1 MRILYQLTSPM
12 EKTAL
17 GPSEVKRR
25 REFLRARAA
34 PGVDVDVW
42 SLAAGPASIESAYE
56 AALVVPEL
64 TRLVVRAQEEGFAAT
79 IVGCFSDP
87 GLDALRELVDIPV
100 IGPGASAVHLAAQLG
115 TRFSI
120 IAPFGGGDGRVAARL
135 RALGVADKFASVRG
149 IGMSVLDLARDREA
163 VLERVTE
170 VARTAARDDGADVFV
185 LGCMSMGF
193 VGVADDVQKRLGLP
207 VVNPVVAAL
216 WSAQAVVAMGL
227 SPSKAAYPVPPKLEV
242 TR

>member
-12 EKTAL
+12 EKTVL
-17 GPSEVKRR
+17 GAAEVARR
-25 REFLRARAA
+25 REFLEARAA
-34 PGVDVDVW
+34 PGVDVEVW
-42 SLAAGPASIESAYE
+42 SLADGPPSIESAWE

-64 TRLVVRAQEEGFAAT
+64 TERVVRSEREGFDAV

-87 GLDALRELVDIPV
+87 GLDALRELVTIPV
-100 IGPGASAVHLAAQLG
+100 LGPGSSAVHLAVQLG

-120 IAPFGGGDGRVAARL
+120 IAPLGGGDGRVAARL
-135 RALGVADKFASVRG
+135 RALGVADRFVSVRG

-170 VARTAARDDGADVFV
+170 VARAAVREDGADAFV

-193 VGVADDVQKRLGLP
+193 VGVTDDVQKRLHLP

-216 WSAQAVVAMGL
+216 KTAEMVVSMGL
-227 SPSKAAYPVPPKLEV
+227 SHSKAAYPVPPKLEV
-242 TR
+242 AR

>member
-17 GPSEVKRR
+17 GPGEVRRR
-25 REFLRARAA
+25 REFLQARAA
-34 PGVDVDVW
+34 PGVEVEMW
-42 SLAAGPASIESAYE
+42 SLEDGPASIESAYE

-64 TRLVVRAQEEGFAAT
+64 TRAVTRARAEGFDAV

-87 GLDALRELVDIPV
+87 GLEALRELVDVPV
-100 IGPGASAVHLAAQLG
+100 IGPGSSAVHLAAQLG

-120 IAPFGGGDGRVAARL
+120 IAPLGGGDGRVAARL
-135 RALGVADKFASVRG
+135 RALGLADKFASVRG

-170 VARTAARDDGADVFV
+170 VARAAAREDGADAFV

-193 VGVADDVQKRLGLP
+193 LGVTDDLGKRIDLP
-207 VVNPVVAAL
+207 VVNPVTAAL
-216 WSAQAVVAMGL
+216 KTAEMVVSMGL
-227 SPSKAAYPVPPKLEV
+227 SHSKLAYPVPPKMEV
-242 TR
+242 AR

>member
-17 GPSEVKRR
+17 GPGEVRR
-25 REFLRARAA
+25 RHEFLQARAA
-34 PGVDVDVW
+34 PGVEVEVW
-42 SLAAGPASIESAYE
+42 SLEDGPASIESAYE

-64 TRLVVRAQEEGFAAT
+64 TRAVTRARAEGFDAV

-100 IGPGASAVHLAAQLG
+100 IGPGSSAVHLVAQLG

-120 IAPFGGGDGRVAARL
+120 IAPLGGGEGRIAARL
-135 RALGVADKFASVRG
+135 RALGLAGKFASVRG

-170 VARTAARDDGADVFV
+170 VARAAAREDGADAFV

-193 VGVADDVQKRLGLP
+193 VGVADDVGKRLALP

-216 WSAQAVVAMGL
+216 KTAEMVVAMGL
-227 SPSKAAYPVPPKLEV
+227 SHSKAAYPVPPKLEV
-242 TR
+242 AR

>member
-1 MRILYQLTSPM
+1 MDRTV
-12 EKTAL
+12 L
-17 GPSEVKRR
+17 GPAEVARR
-25 REFLRARAA
+25 RDFLRARAA
-34 PGVDVDVW
+34 AGVDVEVW
-42 SLAAGPASIESAYE
+42 SLADGPASIESAYE

-64 TRLVVRAQEEGFAAT
+64 TRAVRRARDEGFGAV

-115 TRFSI
+115 TRWSLI
-120 IAPFGGGDGRVAARL
+120 VPLEGSHGRVAARL
-135 RALGVADKFASVRG
+135 RALGVADSFASVRG
-149 IGMSVLDLARDREA
+149 IGMSVLDLARDRVA

-170 VARTAARDDGADVFV
+170 VARTAAREDGADVFV

-193 VGVADDVQKRLGLP
+193 VGVTDEVQKRLELP
-207 VVNPVVAAL
+207 IVNPVVAAL
-216 WSAQAVVAMGL
+216 WTAEAVLAMGL
-227 SPSKAAYPVPPKLEV
+227 SHSKAAYPDPPKQEV

>member
-12 EKTAL
+12 EKTVL
-17 GPSEVKRR
+17 GPAEVERR

-34 PGVDVDVW
+34 PGTDVDVW
-42 SLAAGPASIESAYE
+42 SLPDGPPSIESAYE

-64 TRLVVRAQEEGFAAT
+64 TRAVPRAQAEGFGAV

-87 GLDALRELVDIPV
+87 GLEALRELVEIPV

-115 TRFSI
+115 TRFTIVSPL
-120 IAPFGGGDGRVAARL
+120 AGGDGRVAARL
-135 RALGVADKFASVRG
+135 RALGVADKFASVRAIG
-149 IGMSVLDLARDREA
+149 ISVLDLARDREA
-163 VLERVTE
+163 VLERVSQ
-170 VARTAARDDGADVFV
+170 VARAAAAEDGADVFV

-193 VGVADDVQKRLGLP
+193 AGVTDEIQKRVELP

-216 WSAQAVVAMGL
+216 KTAEMVVAMGL
-227 SPSKAAYPVPPKLEV
+227 THSKRAYPVPPKQEV